1 MDDTQVLY
9 LNNVAT
15 QYVDISNDRTENDQS
30 YLFTLAVNSYDTLL
44 KWTQGNDN
52 VTPSFLSDI
61 KTIDDLDNSNVLY
74 LNKNATQYVDISN
87 DRTEND
93 QSYLFTL
100 AVNSYD
106 TLLKWTQG
114 DDNVTPRF
122 VQNYLASNPD
132 NFYFPKIVGDVNVNF
147 NSNSDISG
155 ILRLD
160 ISNNI
165 TIRDLSETEK
175 NTLSVTQ
182 ANYGTVS
189 LNNEKDGWLY
199 NPSSYI
205 FNIYHNNIVDSFK
218 CTLNTNGL
226 DISNTILVNISKN
239 NDNIDYE
246 YYNLFHHSVCFK
258 YNTLFIIGGTKSG
271 SFDSV
276 DYNNNIKIVN
286 WYSKRGYNINVT
298 NKLASIKGHES
309 IILSNTTAQSVK
321 ILTVAYDSFIIGT
334 FDLSTNQI
342 YVDGG
347 FGEISHNIHRKYFSL
362 VNYNGKII
370 LYGGTDDYNIILGN
384 DLSNTIIEINVT
396 ETDGLF
402 NITSSTKLT
411 NGNIPLSRAYHCAE
425 LIGDYMYL
433 FSGRDS
439 NGGFPDSLYRLDL
452 TTYTWSLITNDTTNN
467 GSWFQNL
474 ISYNNNLYSF
484 SNDESET
491 IFYIDPSTDTS
502 WNKLEN
508 AIKTPRKYAKA
519 VINNSEIILVGGSDY
534 YDNTLN
540 YISSYNLSTN
550 IYYDYSGNDQ
560 IPTNYTINL
569 NIQTETINGY
579 TYPQS
584 ITNYGNGK
592 GLTLYTQTAIDNS
605 FNFDIQLYYNNIKVS
620 TNESIWK
627 ASHFDGDNSGK
638 LVRQNGLFNYT
649 LNNGGIISELSS
661 PFPSQRFIIT
671 YTDTT
676 NFLFSV
682 SFLS

>member
-246 YYNLFHHSVCFK
+246 YYNLFH
-258 YNTLFIIGGTKSG
+258 
-271 SFDSV
+271 
-276 DYNNNIKIVN
+276 
-286 WYSKRGYNINVT
+286 
-298 NKLASIKGHES
+298 
-309 IILSNTTAQSVK
+309 
-321 ILTVAYDSFIIGT
+321 
-334 FDLSTNQI
+334 
-342 YVDGG
+342 
-347 FGEISHNIHRKYFSL
+347 
-362 VNYNGKII
+362 
-370 LYGGTDDYNIILGN
+370 
-384 DLSNTIIEINVT
+384 
-396 ETDGLF
+396 
-402 NITSSTKLT
+402 
-411 NGNIPLSRAYHCAE
+411 
-425 LIGDYMYL
+425 
-433 FSGRDS
+433 
-439 NGGFPDSLYRLDL
+439 RL
-452 TTYTWSLITNDTTNN
+452 
-467 GSWFQNL
+467 
-474 ISYNNNLYSF
+474 
-484 SNDESET
+484 
-491 IFYIDPSTDTS
+491 
-502 WNKLEN
+502 
-508 AIKTPRKYAKA
+508 
-519 VINNSEIILVGGSDY
+519 
-534 YDNTLN
+534 
-540 YISSYNLSTN
+540 
-550 IYYDYSGNDQ
+550 
-560 IPTNYTINL
+560 
-569 NIQTETINGY
+569 
-579 TYPQS
+579 
-584 ITNYGNGK
+584 
-592 GLTLYTQTAIDNS
+592 
-605 FNFDIQLYYNNIKVS
+605 
-620 TNESIWK
+620 
-627 ASHFDGDNSGK
+627 
-638 LVRQNGLFNYT
+638 
-649 LNNGGIISELSS
+649 
-661 PFPSQRFIIT
+661 
-671 YTDTT
+671 
-676 NFLFSV
+676 
-682 SFLS
+682 